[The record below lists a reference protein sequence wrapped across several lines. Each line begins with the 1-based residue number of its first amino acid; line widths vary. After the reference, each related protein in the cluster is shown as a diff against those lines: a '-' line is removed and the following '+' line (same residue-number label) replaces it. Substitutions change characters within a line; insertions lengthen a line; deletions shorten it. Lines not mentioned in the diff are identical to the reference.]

1 MHAFTHTAPGGEPR
15 REDQEPLIRAAME
28 QATEGAPPLP
38 DLVPVALVQGRRR
51 RVRTRAAIGAGVTA
65 VAALGVFAVA
75 LPMGGGGAE
84 PRRNVSVASPPTAAP
99 GATRPPVH
107 IEPSPG
113 GSSMADLPQDERS
126 RQTVFQNEA
135 AGVLEGLLPRALG
148 PVRPVDL
155 AVSRYQ
161 GGSDGLVFPLVFSVR
176 PQAGPGADAGP
187 PCTSVPEKHLRCR
200 EATLPDGITVRTV
213 NTAAGPEKEA
223 KTITDTTLFF
233 ERGHSIVTLT
243 AGGDADAM
251 VPAPVTTD
259 QLLAVVRDAR
269 FLELVD
275 YADAHP
281 MEPQNQAVRGG

>member
-1 MHAFTHTAPGGEPR
+1 MHAFTDTAPGGQPR

-75 LPMGGGGAE
+75 LPLGGGGAE
-84 PRRNVSVASPPTAAP
+84 PRRNVSVASSPTAAR
-99 GATRPPVH
+99 TPVH
-107 IEPSPG
+107 VEPSPG
-113 GSSMADLPQDERS
+113 ESSMADLPADERA
-126 RQTVFQNEA
+126 RQEEFQRKA
-135 AGVLEGLLPRALG
+135 AALLDKLLPEEFG
-148 PVRPVDL
+148 PVHPVDL

-161 GGSDGLVFPLVFSVR
+161 GGSGGLVLPLVFSVR

-223 KTITDTTLFF
+223 KTITDTTLVL